1 MGRFRIDENECCV
14 QAAAAGLCQV
24 SQPAPH
30 TRPAE
35 EAARRRLS
43 CGRNHSFLCLL
54 LLYRL
59 SNVGSFD
66 FLFFTPGPPSQGGGG
81 EGVRWGLSVLTC
93 RRWSWQIGKYSIK
106 MLTSVGF
113 TLQRAVL
120 WIRIRSFLPDQKFSS
135 PVPVPDPIL
144 AMVSSVLVGGGSID
158 LRIHTPKK
166 LWSLN
171 DNFYWPM
178 MNSEIMCW
186 IKMYNSC

>member
-1 MGRFRIDENECCV
+1 V

-43 CGRNHSFLCLL
+43 CGRNHSSLCLL

-66 FLFFTPGPPSQGGGG
+66 FLFFTPGPPSRGGGG
-81 EGVRWGLSVLTC
+81 EGGKVGSVCSDLQEVIVTN
-93 RRWSWQIGKYSIK
+93 RKIQYSIK

-120 WIRIRSFLPDQKFSS
+120 WIRIRSFLPDQKFTS

-144 AMVSSVLVGGGSID
+144 ALVSSVLVGGG
-158 LRIHTPKK
+158 P
-166 LWSLN
+166 
-171 DNFYWPM
+171 
-178 MNSEIMCW
+178 
-186 IKMYNSC
+186 